1 MRNKSQAAKSGENA
15 ELSTEA
21 THESTMTPS
30 ERSEGGTNPSLK
42 KVKSPSTSR
51 SSSKKKVN
59 TVSIRR
65 SERIQNS
72 TPLNFKIQNV
82 IEEINLSESD
92 KEDEL
97 PTDHEKSSPSPS
109 KENGWPE
116 LMMGT
121 RRFEAKIDY
130 ILKLFET
137 HGHTL
142 DSIKTEVIKRSF
154 LTETVPTPDMNYKS
168 MYIAS
173 QKKIEELAEE
183 NRVLTKKLEN
193 AHELFEAYKNGNRDA
208 FEMLEKLKDV
218 VLISNGLRASESTQ
232 ATSQV
237 EPDKVPGLDA
247 DNVPPSSKRKKLTKQ
262 K

>member
-30 ERSEGGTNPSLK
+30 EKSEGGTNPSLK

-82 IEEINLSESD
+82 VEEITLSESD

-109 KENGWPE
+109 KQNGWPE

-121 RRFEAKIDY
+121 RSFEAKIDD

-154 LTETVPTPDMNYKS
+154 LVETVPTPDMNYKS

-193 AHELFEAYKNGNRDA
+193 AHERFEAYKNGNRDA
-208 FEMLEKLKDV
+208 FVMLEKLKDV
-218 VLISNGLRASESTQ
+218 VLILNGLRASESTQ

-237 EPDKVPGLDA
+237 ELDKVTVLNAG
-247 DNVPPSSKRKKLTKQ
+247 NVPPSSKRKKLTKQ

>member
-1 MRNKSQAAKSGENA
+1 
-15 ELSTEA
+15 
-21 THESTMTPS
+21 MTPS

-42 KVKSPSTSR
+42 KVKPPSTSR

-109 KENGWPE
+109 KENGWSE

-142 DSIKTEVIKRSF
+142 DSIKTEVQTIFF
-154 LTETVPTPDMNYKS
+154 L
-168 MYIAS
+168 
-173 QKKIEELAEE
+173 
-183 NRVLTKKLEN
+183 VLFCCVLRLN
-193 AHELFEAYKNGNRDA
+193 DFAH
-208 FEMLEKLKDV
+208 
-218 VLISNGLRASESTQ
+218 
-232 ATSQV
+232 
-237 EPDKVPGLDA
+237 
-247 DNVPPSSKRKKLTKQ
+247 
-262 K
+262 